1 MAALPGGVTH
11 PTPDVGRVGR
21 KVPPTCADLP
31 RGAPSAGI
39 LPGMARP
46 HLPRRR
52 PAAPRPAGT
61 PVGEPVAEPTTP
73 PGPTP
78 PAAGSAPTP
87 GPTSSTG
94 STTGPTTGSTTG
106 STSTATAEPSGTPV
120 APPPPTPR
128 ARRTGPARILDS
140 TPVLLVQAA
149 HPRQAVA
156 TAVLM
161 SVAAALA
168 DRPTRELGLVLVTVL
183 VGQAMLGWHNDL
195 VDRRRDATH
204 ATRGKPLADG
214 RLDPGTAWFALACG
228 LLALVPLS
236 VAHGPTAGLIY
247 LGSVAIGLLGNL
259 TLRTGVLSFVPWAAA
274 FATYPA
280 FLSYGGWGGVGTD
293 EAPQPAMVLLAALLG
308 VGVHLLTALW
318 GLVADHEDGWTY
330 LPLRLGLR
338 LGAARLL
345 ALTALYLGLVTVA
358 IGFVGTTSGLG
369 TG

>member
-1 MAALPGGVTH
+1 M
-11 PTPDVGRVGR
+11 
-21 KVPPTCADLP
+21 
-31 RGAPSAGI
+31 
-39 LPGMARP
+39 
-46 HLPRRR
+46 
-52 PAAPRPAGT
+52 
-61 PVGEPVAEPTTP
+61 
-73 PGPTP
+73 
-78 PAAGSAPTP
+78 
-87 GPTSSTG
+87 
-94 STTGPTTGSTTG
+94 
-106 STSTATAEPSGTPV
+106 
-120 APPPPTPR
+120 PR
-128 ARRTGPARILDS
+128 ARRTGPARVLDS

-183 VGQAMLGWHNDL
+183 LGQAMLGWHNDL
-195 VDRRRDATH
+195 VDRRRDAAH

-228 LLALVPLS
+228 VLALVPLS

-369 TG
+369 AG